1 MPSPLFRRSTIF
13 LGILAAACVTATVAG
28 TLPTAPVDVPG
39 APAYVSACAIDSDS
53 SGVFTPAIT
62 VTDRKP
68 SALTSA
74 DVEIDFYDAANRA
87 IGAVIVSPP
96 YGPSGLPFGS
106 IDHATCKVRAAR
118 FLDGSSYEPKISN
131 TGAALAPIAGALL
144 GAGAAAL
151 IIGANHKA
159 AAAASEAATASATPS
174 TGATVTPGPVGTIV
188 QLARPPASA
197 KPH

>member
-1 MPSPLFRRSTIF
+1 MPPFFRRSTVF
-13 LGILAAACVTATVAG
+13 LALLAAACMTATLAG
-28 TLPTAPVDVPG
+28 TLATTPVDVPG

-53 SGVFTPAIT
+53 SGVFTPTIT

-74 DVEIDFYDAANRA
+74 DVEIDFYDASNRA

-118 FLDGSSYEPKISN
+118 FLDGSSYEPKVAN
-131 TGAALAPIAGALL
+131 TGAALAPIAGVLL

-159 AAAASEAATASATPS
+159 ATAASAAATASGTPS
-174 TGATVTPGPVGTIV
+174 TTSTITPGPVETIV
-188 QLARPPASA
+188 QLARPAASL